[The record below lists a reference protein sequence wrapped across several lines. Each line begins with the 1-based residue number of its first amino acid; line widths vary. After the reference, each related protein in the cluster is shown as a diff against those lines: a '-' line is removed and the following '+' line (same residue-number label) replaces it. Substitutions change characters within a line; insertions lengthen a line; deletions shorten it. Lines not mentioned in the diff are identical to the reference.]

1 MDRAM
6 EFVTMNGQPYKDE
19 VATEPSKDFIEIEP
33 VTGVMTRMR
42 RSYTMVYSIHC
53 FDTQTNECQSYSQ
66 MPFPSLDMFKN
77 KQFPVFNVTEE
88 LTINHEQFLNLV
100 SYITDAHLR
109 IWSWSFYLSIISFI
123 CLFLAGCFQCIYLMN
138 EPMKQKKFDPRLE
151 KLKEVE

>member
-1 MDRAM
+1 
-6 EFVTMNGQPYKDE
+6 
-19 VATEPSKDFIEIEP
+19 
-33 VTGVMTRMR
+33 
-42 RSYTMVYSIHC
+42 
-53 FDTQTNECQSYSQ
+53 

-109 IWSWSFYLSIISFI
+109 IWSWSFYLSIISFV

>member
-1 MDRAM
+1 M
-6 EFVTMNGQPYKDE
+6 
-19 VATEPSKDFIEIEP
+19 ATEPSKDFIEIEP

-100 SYITDAHLR
+100 SYITDAHQHSNQLPR
-109 IWSWSFYLSIISFI
+109 HPTTYKNTS
-123 CLFLAGCFQCIYLMN
+123 
-138 EPMKQKKFDPRLE
+138 KQSYIKQP
-151 KLKEVE
+151 